1 MSAIGS
7 AMARGPEMWSDTAAP
22 LSLGLVGAR
31 RLGGVGGLVQQRLQ
45 GRLLQR
51 RGGLWVVEHLL
62 ERLVHPQGLADLLD
76 RAAVVP
82 RVSSRGNLRAQDER
96 LHRRGVWQ
104 AVVAFGVLEDGVEQ
118 LQRRP

>member
-7 AMARGPEMWSDTAAP
+7 AKARGPEMWSDTAAP
-22 LSLGLVGAR
+22 PWLLLVGSR

-51 RGGLWVVEHLL
+51 RGRLRVVEYLL

-76 RAAVVP
+76 RAGVVP
-82 RVSSRGNLRAQDER
+82 RVRSRAHLRPQDER
-96 LHRRGVWQ
+96 LHRCEVWQ
-104 AVVAFGVLEDGVEQ
+104 AFVAFDVLEDGVEQ
-118 LQRRP
+118 LQCRP